1 MGPSGVPF
9 YFFKEVSN
17 MLEKILI
24 VDDEK
29 NIRDLLKFNLEN
41 EGYETLEAKDGKE
54 ALEKVKEDIDLVIL
68 DLMLPEVDGLN
79 VCKQIRNDDQ
89 IGNLPIIMLT
99 AKSEDIDRI
108 IGLEL
113 GADDYITKPFN
124 TRELIAR
131 VKALLRRIS
140 MSAGYEK
147 EEKKIIKLNDL
158 RINIKNHTVKEKDQE
173 IPMTPKEFD
182 LLVFLIRNDDQVFSR
197 DKLLSEIWG
206 YEFSGDTRTVDVHV
220 RRLRKKIGEDLIKT
234 VRGVG
239 YKFEKVE

>member
-1 MGPSGVPF
+1 MA
-9 YFFKEVSN
+9 
-17 MLEKILI
+17 EKILI

-41 EGYETLEAKDGKE
+41 EGFKTVLASDGLEA
-54 ALEKVKEDIDLVIL
+54 LQKVRDNVDLVVL
-68 DLMLPEVDGLN
+68 DLMLPEIDGLK
-79 VCKQIRNDDQ
+79 VCKKIRNDKQ
-89 IGNLPIIMLT
+89 IGDLPIIMLT

-131 VKALLRRIS
+131 IKALLRRIS
-140 MSAGYEK
+140 MSSGQKSDSGVIE
-147 EEKKIIKLNDL
+147 LDGL
-158 RINIKNHTVKEKDQE
+158 VINTKNHTVKIDEQE

-182 LLVFLIRNDDQVFSR
+182 LLVFLIRNNDQVFSR

-220 RRLRKKIGEDLIKT
+220 RRLRKKIGEGLIKT

>member
-1 MGPSGVPF
+1 MP
-9 YFFKEVSN
+9 
-17 MLEKILI
+17 EKILI

-41 EGYETLEAKDGKE
+41 EGYETIEAKDGEE
-54 ALEKVKEDIDLVIL
+54 ALEKVQENIDLVIL
-68 DLMLPEVDGLN
+68 DLMLPEIDGLN
-79 VCKQIRNDDQ
+79 VCKQIRNDEKTGD
-89 IGNLPIIMLT
+89 LPIIMLT

-113 GADDYITKPFN
+113 GADDYVTKPFN

-131 VKALLRRIS
+131 IKALLRRIS
-140 MSAGYEK
+140 MSRGYEK
-147 EEKKIIKLNDL
+147 EDKKIIKVNDL
-158 RINIKNHTVKEKDQE
+158 MINIKNHTVKVNDNE

-182 LLVFLIRNDDQVFSR
+182 LLVFLIRNDDQVFTR
-197 DKLLSEIWG
+197 DTLLSKIWG
-206 YEFSGDTRTVDVHV
+206 YEFSGDTRTVDVHI
-220 RRLRKKIGEDLIKT
+220 RRLRKKIGKDLIKT

>member
-1 MGPSGVPF
+1 MP
-9 YFFKEVSN
+9 
-17 MLEKILI
+17 EKILI

-41 EGYETLEAKDGKE
+41 EGYETIEAKDGEE
-54 ALEKVKEDIDLVIL
+54 ALEKVQENIDLVIL
-68 DLMLPEVDGLN
+68 DLMLPEIDGLN
-79 VCKQIRNDDQ
+79 VCKQIRNDEKTGD
-89 IGNLPIIMLT
+89 LPIIMLT

-113 GADDYITKPFN
+113 GADDYVTKPFN

-131 VKALLRRIS
+131 IKALLRRIS
-140 MSAGYEK
+140 MSRGYEK
-147 EEKKIIKLNDL
+147 EDKKIIKVNDL
-158 RINIKNHTVKEKDQE
+158 MINIKNHTVKVNDNE

-182 LLVFLIRNDDQVFSR
+182 LLVFLIRNDDQVFTR
-197 DKLLSEIWG
+197 DTLLSKIWG

-220 RRLRKKIGEDLIKT
+220 RRLRKKIGKDLIKT

>member
-1 MGPSGVPF
+1 M
-9 YFFKEVSN
+9 
-17 MLEKILI
+17 EKRILV

-41 EGYETLEAKDGKE
+41 EGYNVIEAKDGKE
-54 ALEKVKEDIDLVIL
+54 ALEKVKDNIDLVVL
-68 DLMLPEVDGLN
+68 DLMLPEIDGLN
-79 VCKQIRNDDQ
+79 VCKKIRNDEKL
-89 IGNLPIIMLT
+89 GNLPIIMLT
-99 AKSEDIDRI
+99 AKSEEIDRI

-113 GADDYITKPFN
+113 GADDYVTKPFN

-140 MSAGYEK
+140 MSNNNKEK
-147 EEKKIIKLNDL
+147 SAIIKLNDII
-158 RINIKNHTVKEKDQE
+158 INVKNYTIKKSGEE
-173 IPMTPKEFD
+173 IAVTPKEFD
-182 LLVFLIRNDDQVFSR
+182 LLVYLITNDDEVFSR
-197 DKLLSEIWG
+197 DKLLKEIWG

-220 RRLRKKIGEDLIKT
+220 RRLRKKIGENYIKT

>member
-1 MGPSGVPF
+1 M
-9 YFFKEVSN
+9 K
-17 MLEKILI
+17 KRILV

-29 NIRDLLKFNLEN
+29 NIRDLLKFNFEN
-41 EGYETLEAKDGKE
+41 EGYNVVEAKDGKE
-54 ALEKVKEDIDLVIL
+54 ALEKVEEDIDLVVL
-68 DLMLPEVDGLN
+68 DLMLPEIDGLN
-79 VCKQIRNDDQ
+79 VCKKIRNDENL
-89 IGNLPIIMLT
+89 GNLPIIMLT

-113 GADDYITKPFN
+113 GADDYVTKPFN

-140 MSAGYEK
+140 MSTNFEK
-147 EEKKIIKLNDL
+147 EKPEVINLNDIV
-158 RINIKNHTVKEKDQE
+158 INVKNYTVKKHDEE
-173 IPMTPKEFD
+173 IAVTPKEFD
-182 LLVFLIRNDDQVFSR
+182 LLVYLITNNDEVFSR
-197 DKLLSEIWG
+197 DKLLKEIWG

-220 RRLRKKIGEDLIKT
+220 RRLRKKIGESYIKT

>member
-1 MGPSGVPF
+1 MA
-9 YFFKEVSN
+9 
-17 MLEKILI
+17 EKILI

-41 EGYETLEAKDGKE
+41 EGFKTVLASDGLEA
-54 ALEKVKEDIDLVIL
+54 LQKVRDNVDLVVL
-68 DLMLPEVDGLN
+68 DLMLPEVDGLK
-79 VCKQIRNDDQ
+79 VCKKIRNDKQ
-89 IGNLPIIMLT
+89 IGDLPIIMLT

-131 VKALLRRIS
+131 IKALLRRIS
-140 MSAGYEK
+140 MSSGQQKSDSE
-147 EEKKIIKLNDL
+147 IIELDGL
-158 RINIKNHTVKEKDQE
+158 VINTKNHTVKKDEEE

-182 LLVFLIRNDDQVFSR
+182 LLVFLIRNNDQVFSR

-220 RRLRKKIGEDLIKT
+220 RRLRKKIGVGLIKT

>member
-1 MGPSGVPF
+1 MA
-9 YFFKEVSN
+9 
-17 MLEKILI
+17 EKILI

-29 NIRDLLKFNLEN
+29 NIRDLLKFNLKS
-41 EGYETLEAKDGKE
+41 EGYEIVEAKDGKE
-54 ALEKVKEDIDLVIL
+54 ALSKVKENIDLVVL

-79 VCKQIRNDDQ
+79 VCKKIRNDKE
-89 IGNLPIIMLT
+89 IGDLPIIMLT

-113 GADDYITKPFN
+113 GADDYVTKPFN

-131 VKALLRRIS
+131 IKALLRRIS
-140 MSAGYEK
+140 MSRDYEK
-147 EEKKIIKLNDL
+147 TEKEVIKVRDL
-158 RINIKNHTVKEKDQE
+158 AINTKNHTVKNAEGE

-182 LLVFLIRNDDQVFSR
+182 LLVFLIKNDDQVFSR
-197 DKLLSEIWG
+197 DKLLREIWG

-220 RRLRKKIGEDLIKT
+220 RRLRKKIGKDLIKT

>member
-1 MGPSGVPF
+1 M
-9 YFFKEVSN
+9 K
-17 MLEKILI
+17 KTILV

-29 NIRDLLKFNLEN
+29 NIRDLLKYNLEN
-41 EGYETLEAKDGKE
+41 EGYNVIEANDGKE
-54 ALEKVKEDIDLVIL
+54 ALEKVKTNIDLVIL
-68 DLMLPEVDGLN
+68 DLMLPEIDGLN
-79 VCKQIRNDDQ
+79 VCKRIRNDDKL
-89 IGNLPIIMLT
+89 GSLPIIMLT

-140 MSAGYEK
+140 MSNNNKK
-147 EEKKIIKLNDL
+147 EESKVINLNDII
-158 RINIKNHTVKEKDQE
+158 INVKNYTIKKNGEE
-173 IPMTPKEFD
+173 IAVTPKEFD
-182 LLVFLIRNDDQVFSR
+182 LLVYLITNDDEVFSR
-197 DKLLSEIWG
+197 DKLLKEIWG

-220 RRLRKKIGEDLIKT
+220 RRLRKKIGENYIKT

-239 YKFEKVE
+239 YKFEKME

>member
-1 MGPSGVPF
+1 M
-9 YFFKEVSN
+9 K
-17 MLEKILI
+17 KRILV

-29 NIRDLLKFNLEN
+29 NIRDLLKFNLEK
-41 EGYETLEAKDGKE
+41 EGYDIVQAKDGKE
-54 ALEKVKEDIDLVIL
+54 ALEKVKDNIDLVVL
-68 DLMLPEVDGLN
+68 DLMLPEIDGLN
-79 VCKQIRNDDQ
+79 VCKKIRSDEKLGD
-89 IGNLPIIMLT
+89 LPIIMLT

-131 VKALLRRIS
+131 IKALLRRIS
-140 MSAGYEK
+140 MSTRY
-147 EEKKIIKLNDL
+147 KKDKDRIIKLNDII
-158 RINIKNHTVKEKDQE
+158 INIKNYTVTKNGEE
-173 IPMTPKEFD
+173 VSMTPKEFD
-182 LLVFLIRNDDQVFSR
+182 LLVYLIKNDDEVFSR
-197 DKLLSEIWG
+197 DKLLKVIWG

-220 RRLRKKIGEDLIKT
+220 RRLREKIGENYIKT

>member
-1 MGPSGVPF
+1 MA
-9 YFFKEVSN
+9 
-17 MLEKILI
+17 EKILI

-29 NIRDLLKFNLEN
+29 NIRDLLKFNLES
-41 EGYETLEAKDGKE
+41 EGYEIIEAKDGKE
-54 ALEKVKEDIDLVIL
+54 ALSKVKENIDLVVL

-79 VCKQIRNDDQ
+79 VCKKIRNDEE
-89 IGNLPIIMLT
+89 IGDLPIIMLT

-113 GADDYITKPFN
+113 GADDYVTKPFN

-131 VKALLRRIS
+131 IKALLRRIS
-140 MSAGYEK
+140 MIRDYEK
-147 EEKKIIKLNDL
+147 VEKEVIKVRDL
-158 RINIKNHTVKEKDQE
+158 AINTKNHTVKNAEDE

-182 LLVFLIRNDDQVFSR
+182 LLVFLIKNDDQVFSR
-197 DKLLSEIWG
+197 DKLLREIWG

-220 RRLRKKIGEDLIKT
+220 RRLRKKIGKDLIKT

>member
-1 MGPSGVPF
+1 MG
-9 YFFKEVSN
+9 KR
-17 MLEKILI
+17 ILI

-29 NIRDLLKFNLEN
+29 NIRELLKFNLEN
-41 EGYETLEAKDGKE
+41 EGYKTIEAVDGKE
-54 ALEKVKEDIDLVIL
+54 ALEKADQSIDLVIL
-68 DLMLPEVDGLN
+68 DLMLPEIDGLN
-79 VCKQIRNDDQ
+79 VCKKIRNDDKL
-89 IGNLPIIMLT
+89 GDLPIIMLT

-124 TRELIAR
+124 MRELVAR
-131 VKALLRRIS
+131 VKALLRRIT
-140 MSAGYEK
+140 MSKSYDED
-147 EEKKIIKLNDL
+147 EEKIINLKDII
-158 RINIKNHTVKEKDQE
+158 INIKNHTIKKDGNE

-182 LLVFLIRNDDQVFSR
+182 LLVYFIRNNDQVFSR
-197 DKLLSEIWG
+197 DKLLKEIWG

-220 RRLRKKIGEDLIKT
+220 RRLRKKLGENLIKT

>member
-1 MGPSGVPF
+1 M
-9 YFFKEVSN
+9 K
-17 MLEKILI
+17 KTILV

-29 NIRDLLKFNLEN
+29 NIRDLLKFNFEN
-41 EGYETLEAKDGKE
+41 EGYDVVVAKDGKE
-54 ALEKVKEDIDLVIL
+54 ALEKVKESIDLVVL
-68 DLMLPEVDGLN
+68 DLMLPEIDGLN
-79 VCKQIRNDDQ
+79 VCKKIRNDEKLGD
-89 IGNLPIIMLT
+89 LPIIMLT

-113 GADDYITKPFN
+113 GADDYVTKPFN

-140 MSAGYEK
+140 MSTNFEK
-147 EEKKIIKLNDL
+147 EKPEVINLNDII
-158 RINIKNHTVKEKDQE
+158 INVKNYTIKKQGENIAV
-173 IPMTPKEFD
+173 TPKEFD
-182 LLVFLIRNDDQVFSR
+182 LLVYLITNNDEVFSR
-197 DKLLSEIWG
+197 DKLLKEIWG

-220 RRLRKKIGEDLIKT
+220 RRLRKKIGENYIKT

>member
-1 MGPSGVPF
+1 MA
-9 YFFKEVSN
+9 
-17 MLEKILI
+17 EKILI

-41 EGYETLEAKDGKE
+41 EGFKTELASDGLEA
-54 ALEKVKEDIDLVIL
+54 LQKVRDNVDLVVL
-68 DLMLPEVDGLN
+68 DLMLPEVDGLK
-79 VCKQIRNDDQ
+79 VCKKIRNDKQ
-89 IGNLPIIMLT
+89 IGDLPIIMLT

-131 VKALLRRIS
+131 IKALLRRIS
-140 MSAGYEK
+140 MSSGQKSDSGVIE
-147 EEKKIIKLNDL
+147 LDGL
-158 RINIKNHTVKEKDQE
+158 VINTKNHTVKIDEQE

-182 LLVFLIRNDDQVFSR
+182 LLVFLIRNNDQVFSR

-220 RRLRKKIGEDLIKT
+220 RRLRKKIGEGLIKT

>member
-1 MGPSGVPF
+1 LGSLISWEGI
-9 YFFKEVSN
+9 K
-17 MLEKILI
+17 LKKRILV

-29 NIRDLLKFNLEN
+29 NIRDLLRFNLEN
-41 EGYETLEAKDGKE
+41 EGYNVIEAKDGKE
-54 ALEKVKEDIDLVIL
+54 ALEKVKDNIDLVLL
-68 DLMLPEVDGLN
+68 DLMLPEIDGLN
-79 VCKQIRNDDQ
+79 VCKNIRNDEK

-113 GADDYITKPFN
+113 GADDYVTKPFN

-140 MSAGYEK
+140 MSNNSKKEK
-147 EEKKIIKLNDL
+147 PQIINLNDII
-158 RINIKNHTVKEKDQE
+158 INVKNYTIKKNGEE
-173 IPMTPKEFD
+173 IAVTPKEFD
-182 LLVFLIRNDDQVFSR
+182 LLVYLITNNDEVFSR
-197 DKLLSEIWG
+197 DKLLKEIWG

-220 RRLRKKIGEDLIKT
+220 RRLRKKIGENYIKT

>member
-1 MGPSGVPF
+1 M
-9 YFFKEVSN
+9 K
-17 MLEKILI
+17 KRILV

-41 EGYETLEAKDGKE
+41 EGYDIVEAKDGKE
-54 ALEKVKEDIDLVIL
+54 ALKKVKDNIDLVVL
-68 DLMLPEVDGLN
+68 DLMLPEIDGIN
-79 VCKQIRNDDQ
+79 VCKKIRNDEKLGD
-89 IGNLPIIMLT
+89 LPIIMLT

-113 GADDYITKPFN
+113 GADDYVTKPFN

-131 VKALLRRIS
+131 IKALLRRIS
-140 MSAGYEK
+140 MSS
-147 EEKKIIKLNDL
+147 N
-158 RINIKNHTVKEKDQE
+158 KEKDKAKVINLNDITINVKNYTVTKRDNE
-173 IPMTPKEFD
+173 VSMTPKEFD
-182 LLVFLIRNDDQVFSR
+182 LLVYLITNDDEVFSR
-197 DKLLSEIWG
+197 DKLLKEIWG

-220 RRLRKKIGEDLIKT
+220 RRLRKKIGENYIKT

>member
-1 MGPSGVPF
+1 MS
-9 YFFKEVSN
+9 
-17 MLEKILI
+17 EKILI

-41 EGYETLEAKDGKE
+41 EGYETVEARDGKE
-54 ALEKVKEDIDLVIL
+54 ALEKVKEGIDLVVL
-68 DLMLPEVDGLN
+68 DLMLPEIDGLN
-79 VCKQIRNDDQ
+79 VCKKIRNDGN
-89 IGNLPIIMLT
+89 IGDLPIIMLT

-131 VKALLRRIS
+131 IKALLRRVS
-140 MSAGYEK
+140 MSKGYEK
-147 EEKKIIKLNDL
+147 EDMKVIELDNII
-158 RINIKNHTVKEKDQE
+158 INIKNHTVKKNNEE

-197 DKLLSEIWG
+197 DHLLSEIWG

-220 RRLRKKIGEDLIKT
+220 RRLRKKIGEHLIKT

>member
-1 MGPSGVPF
+1 MA
-9 YFFKEVSN
+9 
-17 MLEKILI
+17 EKILI

-29 NIRDLLKFNLEN
+29 NIRDLLKFNLES
-41 EGYETLEAKDGKE
+41 EGYEIIEAKDGKE
-54 ALEKVKEDIDLVIL
+54 ALSKVKENIDLVVL

-79 VCKQIRNDDQ
+79 VCKKIRNDEE
-89 IGNLPIIMLT
+89 IGDLPIIMLT

-113 GADDYITKPFN
+113 GADDYVTKPFN

-131 VKALLRRIS
+131 IKALLRRIS
-140 MSAGYEK
+140 MSRDYEK
-147 EEKKIIKLNDL
+147 VEKEVIKVRDL
-158 RINIKNHTVKEKDQE
+158 AINTKNHTVKNAEDE

-182 LLVFLIRNDDQVFSR
+182 LLVFLIKNDDQVFSR
-197 DKLLSEIWG
+197 DKLLREIWG

-220 RRLRKKIGEDLIKT
+220 RRLRKKIGKDLIKT